1 MRRRPSRPSPRQ
13 RLAAW
18 AAAALLALG
27 CSVALPAG
35 TAHAVP
41 VDITCL
47 TGSRNTVYTPP
58 LTYTPGPTSLQITD
72 HFSCASLLSG
82 VSSGSGSYTVNLPST
97 SCLASVQSPLSSN
110 TATYHWN
117 NGTSSTISFASSTA
131 VRAANGTV
139 TVTSI
144 GAVTSGLGLGQT
156 VTRVTVEPNLNLTAC
171 LTGGLSET
179 NSVLNT
185 LIIAPV

>member
-1 MRRRPSRPSPRQ
+1 
-13 RLAAW
+13 
-18 AAAALLALG
+18 
-27 CSVALPAG
+27 
-35 TAHAVP
+35 
-41 VDITCL
+41 
-47 TGSRNTVYTPP
+47 
-58 LTYTPGPTSLQITD
+58 
-72 HFSCASLLSG
+72 

-117 NGTSSTISFASSTA
+117 NGTSSTITFASSTA
-131 VRAANGTV
+131 VRAADGTV

-156 VTRVTVEPNLNLTAC
+156 ATRVTVEPNLNLTAC
-171 LTGGLSET
+171 LTDGLSET